1 MADKSIFGRLKK
13 LFSSNVVVRNVGGKR
28 LKVSDT
34 SRLQSSGNLK
44 SQGGIDRFSRLRR
57 NNQSHGGG
65 YGSQVQQNFQYAKSD
80 LYNDYEAMDT
90 DSILSSALDIY
101 ADETTMKNEFGDV
114 LLIRSQKEDIQKVIH
129 NLFYDV
135 LNIEFNLWPWV
146 RNLCKYGD
154 FFLKLDIA
162 EKYGIVNVVPL
173 SPYEIWREEGYDP
186 ENPYSSRFTQD
197 GVGGKEQYE
206 SFEIAHFRL
215 LSDTNFLPY
224 GRAMIEPARKTWKQ
238 LIMMED
244 AMMIHRIMRA
254 PEKRMFNIDVGN
266 IPPDEVDG
274 YMQAII
280 DKMKKVPFTDSTTG
294 EYNLKFNIQNMMED
308 FYLPTRGGESGT
320 RIESLAGL
328 EFNAID
334 DIEYLKN
341 KMMSALRVPKAFLG
355 YEEGIEGKATLAAED
370 IRFARTIERI
380 QRIVVSELTKIAI
393 VHLYTQGYTDDDL
406 INFELALTTPS
417 TVYEQE
423 KVSLWQEKIRLISD
437 MQGSKI
443 ISNEWMYENI
453 LNMSKEQWEREQVGV
468 VKDLQQAFRHSQ
480 IEQEGNDP
488 AKSHQSFGTPHDL
501 ASLGKDHNK
510 DDDPAE
516 NPVGR
521 PDIGNSYAS
530 TKHYGGQDPLGNK
543 DLSKTFRDPSP
554 LKHNFRGNSPLKR
567 EQYSKDSVGMKTLV
581 QSLNGRIK
589 TRNIIKETLEDKP
602 SSDSDKGTIL
612 DENNLMD
619 M

>member
-1 MADKSIFGRLKK
+1 MADKSIFSRLKK
-13 LFSSNVVVRNVGGKR
+13 LFSSNVVIRNVGGRR

-44 SQGGIDRFSRLRR
+44 TQGGVDRWSRLRR
-57 NNQSHGGG
+57 QTHGGG
-65 YGSQVQQNFQYAKSD
+65 YGAQVQQNFQYAKSE

-90 DSILSSALDIY
+90 DSIISSALDIY
-101 ADETTMKNEFGDV
+101 ADESTMKNEFGDV
-114 LLIRSQKEDIQKVIH
+114 LLIRSDKEDIQKIVH
-129 NLFYDV
+129 NLMYDV

-162 EKYGIVNVVPL
+162 EKYGIVNAVPL
-173 SPYEIWREEGYDP
+173 SPYEIWREEGYDE
-186 ENPYSSRFTQD
+186 ENPYASRFTQD
-197 GVGGKEQYE
+197 GVGGKSVYE
-206 SFEIAHFRL
+206 SFEMAHFRL

-224 GRAMIEPARKTWKQ
+224 GRAMVEPARKTWKQ
-238 LIMMED
+238 LVMMED

-280 DKMKKVPFTDSTTG
+280 DKMKKVPFVDSTTG
-294 EYNLKFNIQNMMED
+294 DYNLKFNIQNMMED
-308 FYLPTRGGESGT
+308 FYLPTRGGDSGT
-320 RIESLAGL
+320 RIESLNGL

-380 QRIVVSELTKIAI
+380 QRIVVSELTKICI
-393 VHLYTQGYTDDDL
+393 VHLYTQGYTDEDL
-406 INFELALTTPS
+406 INFELGLTTPS

-423 KVSLWQEKIRLISD
+423 KVSLWQEKVRLISD
-437 MQGSKI
+437 MQQSKI
-443 ISNEWMYENI
+443 ISNKWMYENI
-453 LNMSKEQWEREQVGV
+453 LNMSKEQWEREQSGV
-468 VKDLQQAFRHSQ
+468 IKDLQQSFRHSQ

-501 ASLGKDHNK
+501 ASIGKDHNK

-521 PDIGNSYAS
+521 PAVGNAYKSVNH
-530 TKHYGGQDPLGNK
+530 KLGQDPLGAK
-543 DLSKTFRDPSP
+543 DLTKTFRDDQP
-554 LKHNFRGNSPLKR
+554 LKHNFRGNSPLHR
-567 EQYSKDSVGMKTLV
+567 EDYQTDSKKMKSLMK
-581 QSLNGRIK
+581 SLNGKIK
-589 TRNIIKETLEDKP
+589 TKSIIKETLDTEKE
-602 SSDSDKGTIL
+602 SNSDKGTLL